1 MADFEWYRSFV
12 AVYQQGTVSA
22 AAEKRQMTQPG
33 ISQHIAALERA
44 LDTLLFTR
52 TPRRMQPTAEGQRL
66 YTQVIGAVEQLDRV
80 SDPAARQTDNQPMT
94 IRLGSPREFFYTHGL
109 AAFRQGE
116 PFHHLHLT
124 LGETPDLLRR
134 LEAGELDAIIASQ
147 RQSQRAL
154 HYEPLGRET
163 FILVGPPGQ
172 TLPSDATTP
181 AQVAAWLETQRWIS
195 YALELPIIRRYWQA
209 VFARRPNLVPW
220 LILPDL
226 LMILRA
232 VGFGLGLSILPEYL
246 CRDALAKGL
255 VEQLWQP
262 PVEADNHLYLA
273 CQRDRRYSPEI
284 GWLAEWLTPL
294 N

>member
-12 AVYQQGTVSA
+12 AVHQQGTVSA

-33 ISQHIAALERA
+33 ISQHIAALERS
-44 LDTLLFTR
+44 LDTKLFTR

-80 SDPAARQTDNQPMT
+80 SDPAARQIENQPMT
-94 IRLGSPREFFYTHGL
+94 VRLGAPREFFYHHGL
-109 AAFRQGE
+109 EQLREEA

-124 LGETPDLLRR
+124 TGETADLLRR
-134 LEAGELDAIIASQ
+134 LEAGELDAIIATQ

-154 HYEPLGRET
+154 HYEPMGGET

-172 TLPSDATTP
+172 TLPPDLTTLTQI
-181 AQVAAWLETQRWIS
+181 AGWLESQRWIS
-195 YALELPIIRRYWQA
+195 YGPDLPIIRRYWQA

-220 LILPDL
+220 LMLPDL

-232 VGFGLGLSILPEYL
+232 VSFGLGFSILPEYL
-246 CRDALAKGL
+246 CREALAQGQ
-255 VEQLWQP
+255 VEQPWQP
-262 PVEADNHLYLA
+262 ASEPDNHIYLA
-273 CQRDRRYSPEI
+273 CPRDRRYSPEI
-284 GWLAEWLTPL
+284 SWLAEWLAPL
-294 N
+294 A